1 MKRRQEK
8 EGKQKEGK
16 KRGQEGKKRRWKE
29 GKNIR
34 QEKEGKKK
42 AIRLPKNRNPGGNR
56 SIDSKNQLDFLDVHI
71 ARYDDDTS
79 WSDRL
84 KKLGARV
91 EVWPAEGL
99 DEEISYL
106 KDLVA
111 SYNTTR
117 AAKVFLHGT
126 APTDWHSTQDI
137 LGVISKID
145 LSKLK
150 KMGGYA
156 SLNSG
161 IAMGHGPNMHML
173 YKCTNHTQFESQWQL
188 LRYRMDCHWKDDLWV
203 KMLKS
208 RWNLPSEGGFTK
220 FGGYCCS
227 QFVVT
232 RDAIHQYPI
241 SFYKSLL
248 NRLSSKQPWL
258 HTSTKTLGRTM
269 DYIWHI
275 IYTGSMIEP
284 KYSPTA
290 FTLSWPVVT

>member
-1 MKRRQEK
+1 MKRRQEYK
-8 EGKQKEGK
+8 AR
-16 KRGQEGKKRRWKE
+16 KR
-29 GKNIR
+29 R
-34 QEKEGKKK
+34 QEKGDSSPEESK
-42 AIRLPKNRNPGGNR
+42 PWGNR
-56 SIDSKNQLDFLDVHI
+56 SIDSKNQLDVAHPLDFLDVHI
-71 ARYDDDTS
+71 ARYEEDTR

-161 IAMGHGPNMHML
+161 IATGHGPNMHML

-269 DYIWHI
+269 DYMWHI

-284 KYSPTA
+284 QYSPTA
-290 FTLSWPVVT
+290 FTLS

>member
-1 MKRRQEK
+1 MNMTWSPDESKFSM
-8 EGKQKEGK
+8 
-16 KRGQEGKKRRWKE
+16 
-29 GKNIR
+29 
-34 QEKEGKKK
+34 
-42 AIRLPKNRNPGGNR
+42 NR
-56 SIDSKNQLDFLDVHI
+56 SIDFLDVHI
-71 ARYDDDTS
+71 AQYGENES
-79 WSDRL
+79 IVANWSDSL

-111 SYNTTR
+111 SYNTSR
-117 AAKVFLHGT
+117 AAKVFLHGN
-126 APTDWHSTQDI
+126 APIDWHSNQGL
-137 LGVISKID
+137 LGLIINID
-145 LSKLK
+145 LRKLE

-156 SLNSG
+156 SLNHGLYHQVYSG
-161 IAMGHGPNMHML
+161 
-173 YKCTNHTQFESQWQL
+173 TNSTKQETQWQL

-248 NRLSSKQPWL
+248 NRMSSKQPWL
-258 HTSTKTLGRTM
+258 HKDLETLGRTM
-269 DYIWHI
+269 DYVWHI
-275 IYTGSMIEP
+275 IFTGSRIESR
-284 KYSPTA
+284 YSPTA
-290 FTLSWPVVT
+290 FTLSTNETNGTNQTT